1 MNPNAKGTCWH
12 CSAELTAVDYA
23 REARCPA
30 CGRATHACRNCRFF
44 TPGRPNDC
52 QEPVAERV
60 VDKERPNFCDYFEP
74 VSRQAGAAPSVDAQ
88 RAAAEALF
96 KPR

>member
-12 CSAELTAVDYA
+12 CHAALAAADYA

-30 CGRATHACRNCRFF
+30 CGRATHACRNCRFHA
-44 TPGRPNDC
+44 PGRPNDC
-52 QEPVAERV
+52 LEPLAERV
-60 VDKERPNFCDYFEP
+60 VDRERPNFCDYFEP
-74 VSRQAGAAPSVDAQ
+74 ASREVPAAPSAEAL
-88 RAAAEALF
+88 REAAEALF